1 MSAVKPSWGSKSG
14 ASRFASGLATT
25 FAYVVVSIGALS
37 MVVPFVWMLRTSL
50 MSEGQSR
57 LYPPSWI
64 PNPVVWQNY
73 AEVTQ
78 RIPMLTF
85 AVNSVK
91 IATLTSIGVL
101 LSCSLAGYAFARL
114 RFPGREAIFL
124 ILLGTMMIPGSVTLI
139 PLYIFYSRI
148 GWLDT
153 HLPFIVPAFLGST
166 FGIFLL
172 RQFFLTLPQ
181 ELFDAATVDGAN
193 PIRQYVQLALPLAKP
208 ALATLGLFTY
218 VGSWGNLMGPL
229 IYLTSREK
237 MTLPVGVAFFR
248 GQYYAEMTKLM
259 AASAIMVVPM
269 VILFLLTQRYFVQG
283 IALTG
288 VKG

>member
-1 MSAVKPSWGSKSG
+1 
-14 ASRFASGLATT
+14 
-25 FAYVVVSIGALS
+25 
-37 MVVPFVWMLRTSL
+37 MV
-50 MSEGQSR
+50 
-57 LYPPSWI
+57 
-64 PNPVVWQNY
+64 
-73 AEVTQ
+73 
-78 RIPMLTF
+78 LT
-85 AVNSVK
+85 
-91 IATLTSIGVL
+91 
-101 LSCSLAGYAFARL
+101 ARL
-114 RFPGREAIFL
+114 GV
-124 ILLGTMMIPGSVTLI
+124 S
-139 PLYIFYSRI
+139 
-148 GWLDT
+148 
-153 HLPFIVPAFLGST
+153 
-166 FGIFLL
+166 
-172 RQFFLTLPQ
+172 TLPQ

-193 PIRQYVQLALPLAKP
+193 PFRQYVQLALPLAKP

-259 AASAIMVVPM
+259 AASAIMVLPM